1 MVMPQFGG
9 IPGLPTGP
17 QSFAPSLTQEQINQ
31 LSPEDLRRLEQQVNS
46 GPQASRPT
54 ARQQLQGYIGK
65 GAEVLSAIPGQVT
78 QATSDLKAKF
88 PQAGAYA
95 RGGLALAGALPAVG
109 TSLEELQAGRP
120 LGAVAALAPAGLSAA
135 GAALVGKGPLGT
147 VAGLGLMGL
156 GAILPGAAAS
166 GAESVRQKVTGEPTK
181 GKEGEFSTQMAIN
194 KQLAELGTT
203 QYRDNMGVYTSAM
216 RDLSSNASN
225 QAYLDLQRNIPL
237 LNQMKNADL
246 TRQQALLNTQSQ
258 NYMQQGV
265 VATAGALAQGQ
276 QAGTF
281 NLAQSYLQ
289 NNPYANSVM
298 QAPQIRFG

>member
-31 LSPEDLRRLEQQVNS
+31 LSPEDLRRLEQQVNP
-46 GPQASRPT
+46 GPQAARPT

-65 GAEVLSAIPGQVT
+65 SAEVLSAIPGQVK
-78 QATSDLKAKF
+78 QAAGDFRTRF

-95 RGGLALAGALPAVG
+95 RGGLAIAGALPAVG

-135 GAALVGKGPLGT
+135 GAALIGKGPLGT

-156 GAILPGAAAS
+156 GAVLPGTAAKS
-166 GAESVRQKVTGEPTK
+166 AESAKRKQTGEPTA
-181 GKEGEFSTQMAIN
+181 GDESFSN
-194 KQLAELGTT
+194 QLARSRQIGELGTT
-203 QYRDNMGVYTSAM
+203 QYRDNMGVYTSSLK
-216 RDLSSNASN
+216 DLTKA
-225 QAYLDLQRNIPL
+225 QADQEYLNLQRNIPL
-237 LNQMKNADL
+237 INQLKNADL
-246 TRQQALLNTQSQ
+246 VRQQALMNTQNQ
-258 NYMQQGV
+258 GYMQQGV
-265 VATAGALAQGQ
+265 LATAGSLALQSNQNVAQLTNT
-276 QAGTF
+276 A
-281 NLAQSYLQ
+281 LQ
-289 NNPYANSVM
+289 TNPYAGAIM